1 MMIGGMAKQWI
12 TAAKAL
18 AIVAEHSSPSL
29 ARIGLCS
36 RAHADLVATMAKLFT
51 VGDKRREDGP
61 VPVEFW
67 WADGGAALDQDWAAG
82 DFSTWL
88 NRKVE
93 CKAFGVLFELEGV
106 LAMIPWERRGGH
118 RLSLSVAGDPAWVT
132 AKQARQHVGGWGGV
146 AGSKAGNV
154 LIDNCRYGFVS
165 ARAVLMQRAD
175 GGRAGEWSHE
185 ECEWDVPTWFWSN
198 FIDLEALEDWDDW
211 HESPHDWERGVF
223 AGQGYSPTGACWV
236 VLSGTHFHIDALQA
250 LYPSVRQ
257 PTAPSDSSPDPR
269 QTPGGRPPAS
279 FWDDLWCSVWGQI
292 YRGDLKPK
300 LQADVEK
307 AMLEW
312 ASAHGHEPSH
322 STIRSR
328 ARKLFQ
334 ALQDEGK
341 NPGAG

>member
-106 LAMIPWERRGGH
+106 LAMIPWERRGRSQTQPLG
-118 RLSLSVAGDPAWVT
+118 RRRSGLGDGKTGATTCRWL
-132 AKQARQHVGGWGGV
+132 GGRSRFQG
-146 AGSKAGNV
+146 
-154 LIDNCRYGFVS
+154 RE
-165 ARAVLMQRAD
+165 RAD
-175 GGRAGEWSHE
+175 
-185 ECEWDVPTWFWSN
+185 
-198 FIDLEALEDWDDW
+198 
-211 HESPHDWERGVF
+211 
-223 AGQGYSPTGACWV
+223 
-236 VLSGTHFHIDALQA
+236 
-250 LYPSVRQ
+250 RQ
-257 PTAPSDSSPDPR
+257 LP
-269 QTPGGRPPAS
+269 
-279 FWDDLWCSVWGQI
+279 
-292 YRGDLKPK
+292 
-300 LQADVEK
+300 
-307 AMLEW
+307 
-312 ASAHGHEPSH
+312 
-322 STIRSR
+322 
-328 ARKLFQ
+328 
-334 ALQDEGK
+334 
-341 NPGAG
+341 